1 MTFNTHDARGYT
13 PAPGNSDDELPV
25 ELPEVSD
32 CATLARYLQVDLKTV
47 QGLAQRREL
56 PGRKVGKAY
65 RFFRPAV
72 LAWLCE
78 QTAPTS
84 RRRR

>member
-1 MTFNTHDARGYT
+1 MALHTHDDVDQLLGAT
-13 PAPGNSDDELPV
+13 NAEEDQST

-32 CATLARYLQVDLKTV
+32 WATLARYLQVDLKTV

-78 QTAPTS
+78 QSSPGP